1 MKKFFASIVVL
12 LVFSVPAFAGCDGLQ
27 TAIERTLKE
36 QQVTQELTTKVNKL
50 RKKADKHLKSGQ
62 HSEGVALLQQAMDLL
77 TKNI

>member
-1 MKKFFASIVVL
+1 MKKFFAMIVVF

-27 TAIERTLKE
+27 TAIEKTLKE
-36 QQVTQELTTKVNKL
+36 KQVTQELATKVDEL
-50 RKKADKHLKSGQ
+50 RKKATQHLRSGQ